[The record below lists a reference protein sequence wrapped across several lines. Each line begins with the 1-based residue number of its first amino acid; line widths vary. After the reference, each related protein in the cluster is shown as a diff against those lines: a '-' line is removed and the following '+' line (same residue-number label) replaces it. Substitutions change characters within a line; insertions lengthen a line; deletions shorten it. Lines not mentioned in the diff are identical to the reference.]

1 MILHTPSDMMPDRA
15 PTVQQLLAFYL
26 EAGVDCALTEE
37 PVNRLSDPDI
47 VSDLTQCP
55 RLVRRRRPQR
65 GHRPPRPGCARRAAP
80 APEAAILSARE
91 AARTAPSLEA
101 LRALLEK
108 FDGCALKSTAT
119 RLVFADGNPQAR
131 IMFVGEAPGREEDL
145 EGLPFVGR
153 SGKLLDRMIAAI
165 GLDRSN
171 AYIANVIPW
180 RPPGNRTPTPQETQI
195 CLPFIQRQIE
205 LVNPDVLVTLG
216 NPSTQTLLSTRE
228 GIMKTRGRW
237 FDYDTGTRVIRAL
250 ATFHPAY
257 LLRSPS
263 YKRMAWQDLRAIAKA
278 LEHEDVLIL
287 SVPTRCSVLTLLR
300 RAGTRMCNRRIS
312 AHRRAHAR
320 RRRACAMHRSE
331 RVWLTAPSAARWP
344 SRSATAAAG
353 RSRATRT
360 RAALPAPGRETAA
373 RYRPA
378 ACLTVSD
385 ARQTTTPPVSLNF
398 ASVSHGVRSG
408 VASSNRCGRP
418 ASSAIRLASCVSPVT
433 AAQRLVGAPLKAVA
447 EETRDRGRRQ
457 RRRHFGAAGPGQK
470 QRGRDHRERRARR
483 RRPPRPSAAFADAA
497 DGPDRRS
504 RRSRPVPTSA
514 ARCRRRPRRGRD

>member
-1 MILHTPSDMMPDRA
+1 MTPDRA
-15 PTVQQLLAFYL
+15 PTIAQLLTFYL

-37 PVNRLSDPDI
+37 PVNRLSDADI
-47 VSDLTQCP
+47 IPGP
-55 RLVRRRRPQR
+55 REIPTARETTAPEPVRTSPAAIAV
-65 GHRPPRPGCARRAAP
+65 ARSEPAP
-80 APEAAILSARE
+80 LPEAAIALARE
-91 AARTAPSLEA
+91 AARTAPSLEV

-131 IMFVGEAPGREEDL
+131 IMFVGEAPGREEDI

-263 YKRMAWQDLRAIAKA
+263 YKKMAWQDLRAIAK
-278 LEHEDVLIL
+278 VL
-287 SVPTRCSVLTLLR
+287 
-300 RAGTRMCNRRIS
+300 GN
-312 AHRRAHAR
+312 
-320 RRRACAMHRSE
+320 
-331 RVWLTAPSAARWP
+331 
-344 SRSATAAAG
+344 
-353 RSRATRT
+353 
-360 RAALPAPGRETAA
+360 
-373 RYRPA
+373 
-378 ACLTVSD
+378 
-385 ARQTTTPPVSLNF
+385 
-398 ASVSHGVRSG
+398 
-408 VASSNRCGRP
+408 
-418 ASSAIRLASCVSPVT
+418 
-433 AAQRLVGAPLKAVA
+433 
-447 EETRDRGRRQ
+447 
-457 RRRHFGAAGPGQK
+457 
-470 QRGRDHRERRARR
+470 
-483 RRPPRPSAAFADAA
+483 
-497 DGPDRRS
+497 
-504 RRSRPVPTSA
+504 
-514 ARCRRRPRRGRD
+514 

>member
-1 MILHTPSDMMPDRA
+1 MTPDSV

-47 VSDLTQCP
+47 VP
-55 RLVRRRRPQR
+55 AVREAALANPVRTITAAMIPAAR
-65 GHRPPRPGCARRAAP
+65 GEAAL
-80 APEAAILSARE
+80 APEAAIISARE

-101 LRALLEK
+101 LRALLEN

-131 IMFVGEAPGREEDL
+131 VMFVGEAPGREEDI

-165 GLDRSN
+165 GLDRSS

-263 YKRMAWQDLRAIAKA
+263 YKRMAWQDLCSIAKA
-278 LEHEDVLIL
+278 LEQAK
-287 SVPTRCSVLTLLR
+287 P
-300 RAGTRMCNRRIS
+300 
-312 AHRRAHAR
+312 
-320 RRRACAMHRSE
+320 
-331 RVWLTAPSAARWP
+331 PS
-344 SRSATAAAG
+344 S
-353 RSRATRT
+353 
-360 RAALPAPGRETAA
+360 
-373 RYRPA
+373 
-378 ACLTVSD
+378 
-385 ARQTTTPPVSLNF
+385 
-398 ASVSHGVRSG
+398 
-408 VASSNRCGRP
+408 
-418 ASSAIRLASCVSPVT
+418 
-433 AAQRLVGAPLKAVA
+433 
-447 EETRDRGRRQ
+447 
-457 RRRHFGAAGPGQK
+457 
-470 QRGRDHRERRARR
+470 
-483 RRPPRPSAAFADAA
+483 
-497 DGPDRRS
+497 
-504 RRSRPVPTSA
+504 
-514 ARCRRRPRRGRD
+514 

>member
-1 MILHTPSDMMPDRA
+1 MTPDPA
-15 PTVQQLLAFYL
+15 PTIAQLLTFYL
-26 EAGVDCALTEE
+26 EAGVDCALMEE

-47 VSDLTQCP
+47 APGP
-55 RLVRRRRPQR
+55 REI
-65 GHRPPRPGCARRAAP
+65 AAP
-80 APEAAILSARE
+80 RETAAPEPVRTFAAAVPVARDEPAPLPEAAIMLARE
-91 AARTAPSLEA
+91 AARTAPSLDV

-131 IMFVGEAPGREEDL
+131 IMFVGEAPGREEDI

-278 LEHEDVLIL
+278 LEQAKN
-287 SVPTRCSVLTLLR
+287 S
-300 RAGTRMCNRRIS
+300 
-312 AHRRAHAR
+312 
-320 RRRACAMHRSE
+320 
-331 RVWLTAPSAARWP
+331 TA
-344 SRSATAAAG
+344 
-353 RSRATRT
+353 
-360 RAALPAPGRETAA
+360 
-373 RYRPA
+373 
-378 ACLTVSD
+378 
-385 ARQTTTPPVSLNF
+385 
-398 ASVSHGVRSG
+398 
-408 VASSNRCGRP
+408 
-418 ASSAIRLASCVSPVT
+418 
-433 AAQRLVGAPLKAVA
+433 
-447 EETRDRGRRQ
+447 
-457 RRRHFGAAGPGQK
+457 
-470 QRGRDHRERRARR
+470 
-483 RRPPRPSAAFADAA
+483 
-497 DGPDRRS
+497 
-504 RRSRPVPTSA
+504 
-514 ARCRRRPRRGRD
+514 